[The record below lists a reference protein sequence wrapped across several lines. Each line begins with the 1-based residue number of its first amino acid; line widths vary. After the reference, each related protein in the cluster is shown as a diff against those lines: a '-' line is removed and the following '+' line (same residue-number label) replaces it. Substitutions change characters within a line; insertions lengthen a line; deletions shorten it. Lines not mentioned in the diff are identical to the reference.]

1 MPGIDAG
8 PVNFVVQTTAYGRPA
23 TDLLAGQVQAAK
35 GGDRLAPVTVI
46 VASNYAAVSTRRAL
60 AGRPGGTA
68 NVTFL
73 TLFRLAERLGAA
85 SLAAAGRRPVSTP
98 VLAQAVRSVL
108 AAEPG
113 VFAPVADHPATE
125 LALVASTRELAGLT
139 ERALHAVAACSA
151 RAADVVRVARQ
162 VRTDLSSAW
171 YDEHDLVGAATAAV
185 QEGAIV
191 GPVMVH
197 LLQDLSP
204 AGAELLQAL
213 ARRQPVVVNVGLTG
227 NADADQHVLAAHA
240 RAGITIDA
248 SDRSSRRRR
257 RGSSA

>member
-1 MPGIDAG
+1 MNLA
-8 PVNFVVQTTAYGRPA
+8 VNTTAYGRPA

-46 VASNYAAVSTRRAL
+46 VPSNYAAVSTRRAL
-60 AGRPGGTA
+60 AGRPGGAA

-125 LALVASTRELAGLT
+125 LALVGVHPGTG
-139 ERALHAVAACSA
+139 RADRGALDAVAACSA
-151 RAADVVRVARQ
+151 RAARRGQ
-162 VRTDLSSAW
+162 
-171 YDEHDLVGAATAAV
+171 G
-185 QEGAIV
+185 
-191 GPVMVH
+191 GP
-197 LLQDLSP
+197 P
-204 AGAELLQAL
+204 GP
-213 ARRQPVVVNVGLTG
+213 RPTW
-227 NADADQHVLAAHA
+227 
-240 RAGITIDA
+240 
-248 SDRSSRRRR
+248 RR
-257 RGSSA
+257 RGTTSTTWWAPPPPP